1 MNHIESGDYIT
12 MIYVSKKGVVT
23 KRTVKVWTVTDRYVT
38 GYCYMRRQFRTFKR
52 INMLACEK
60 TRQLMEV

>member
-1 MNHIESGDYIT
+1 MSRIKTGDCIT
-12 MIYVSKKGVVT
+12 MIYVSEKGVVT
-23 KRTVKVWTVTDRYVT
+23 KRTVKVLSITAHYMT

-52 INMLACEK
+52 TNMLACEK